1 MQNYK
6 KIFIRASGDAFFSYF
21 CSAMEKIVEQAVAA
35 LRSGKT
41 LLYPTDTIWGI
52 GCDARNGEAVEK
64 LYAIKERDHSKS
76 MIILVES
83 GKWKVES
90 DGRPTTYILPKEIW
104 QGELGLEVAD
114 NLAAADGTLG
124 IRMPRHP
131 FCQAVIKELGAPIVS
146 TSANLSGHPSPKNY
160 EEIEEELRRR
170 IDYCVPPLAKFLSG
184 ETRGS
189 RIVKLNPDGSQPI
202 LRP

>member
-83 GKWKVES
+83 G
-90 DGRPTTYILPKEIW
+90 TYILPKEIW

-124 IRMPRHP
+124 IRMPKHP
-131 FCQAVIKELGAPIVS
+131 FCQAVIKKLGAPIVS
-146 TSANLSGHPSPKNY
+146 TSANLSGHPSPQNY
-160 EEIEEELRRR
+160 EEIEEELKRR

-189 RIVKLNPDGSQPI
+189 RIVKLNPDGSQTI